1 MEWINES
8 TKNMTRYELKHG
20 EESIAILQK
29 LEKEYYLKNQINNKT
44 KCFSL
49 NNMDD
54 NAVKEIAEK
63 TILDMCKESVK
74 GMNRVINHLQSK
86 RDLENDK
93 TIKLKYTLG
102 EELYLL
108 PEHAVD
114 IDEIETIIFTGIR
127 IEEEKILY
135 MYETLEDKVLF
146 CLEEDNNDIFRTYQD
161 AEYEY
166 IYRNLD

>member
-8 TKNMTRYELKHG
+8 TKNMTRHELKHG

-49 NNMDD
+49 NNVDD
-54 NAVKEIAEK
+54 KAAKEIAEK

-74 GMNRVINHLQSK
+74 ELKRVITHLQSK
-86 RDLENDK
+86 RDLEKDK

-114 IDEIETIIFTGIR
+114 IDEIETVIFIGIR

-135 MYETLEDKVLF
+135 MYETLEDKVMF
-146 CLEEDNNDIFRTYQD
+146 CLEEDDKEIFRTYQD

>member
-49 NNMDD
+49 NNVDD
-54 NAVKEIAEK
+54 NAAKEIAEK

-74 GMNRVINHLQSK
+74 ELSRVINHIESK
-86 RDLENDK
+86 RELEADK

-102 EELYLL
+102 ECLYLL
-108 PEHAVD
+108 PEHALDV
-114 IDEIETIIFTGIR
+114 DEIETVIFTGIR

-146 CLEEDNNDIFRTYQD
+146 CLEEDDKEIFRTYQD

>member
-49 NNMDD
+49 NNVDD
-54 NAVKEIAEK
+54 NAAKEIAEK
-63 TILDMCKESVK
+63 TILDMFKESVK
-74 GMNRVINHLQSK
+74 GMNRVINHLQSR

-108 PEHAVD
+108 PEHALD
-114 IDEIETIIFTGIR
+114 IDEIETVIFTGIR

-146 CLEEDNNDIFRTYQD
+146 CLEEDNKEIFRTYQD

>member
-49 NNMDD
+49 NNVDD
-54 NAVKEIAEK
+54 NAAKEIAEK

-74 GMNRVINHLQSK
+74 GMNRIINHLQSK

-102 EELYLL
+102 EKLYFI
-108 PEHAVD
+108 PKHAID
-114 IDEIETIIFTGIR
+114 IDEIETVIFTGIR

-146 CLEEDNNDIFRTYQD
+146 CLEEDSNLIFRTYQD

>member
-8 TKNMTRYELKHG
+8 TKNMIRHELKHG
-20 EESIAILQK
+20 EESIARLQK
-29 LEKEYYLKNQINNKT
+29 LEKEYYLKNQLNNKT
-44 KCFSL
+44 KCFSI
-49 NNMDD
+49 NNVDD
-54 NAVKEIAEK
+54 DAAKEIAEK

-74 GMNRVINHLQSK
+74 ELSRVINHIESK
-86 RDLENDK
+86 RELEADK

-114 IDEIETIIFTGIR
+114 IDEIETVIFTGIR

-146 CLEEDNNDIFRTYQD
+146 CLEEDDKSIFRTFKD

>member
-49 NNMDD
+49 NNVDD

-74 GMNRVINHLQSK
+74 GINRVINHLQSK

-108 PEHAVD
+108 PEHAID
-114 IDEIETIIFTGIR
+114 IDEIETVIFTGIR

-146 CLEEDNNDIFRTYQD
+146 CLEEDDKSIFRTFKD